1 MFLPREV
8 YLQKSSIYAESELAG
23 LANLVIS
30 QDSRFDVTQD
40 AHVNSPSKATVLLD
54 GVTILNGG
62 MFYQRTA
69 EPAKLTVNLTGEMI
83 INAGASMDVSQV
95 HLQAHNIFIDIGGVF
110 TARGRG
116 FASMKGTEPGEK
128 SAIASGAGHGGAGGR
143 SSSQPL
149 VGKAYDSF
157 DMPLHFGSGGGQ
169 GYQDLVRPKVAS
181 LLFLEQAKTVTALY
195 EHSCLFFVPNYLF
208 CRKRIS

>member
-54 GVTILNGG
+54 RITILNGG

-95 HLQAHNIFIDIGGVF
+95 HLQAHNIFLDIGGVF

-116 FASMKGTEPGEK
+116 FPWIKDRTGAGVK
-128 SAIASGAGHGGAGGR
+128 SGIASGAGHGGAGGR

-149 VGKAYDSF
+149 VGVAYGSF
-157 DMPLHFGSGGGQ
+157 DMPLDFGSGGGE
-169 GYQDLVRPKVAS
+169 GYQDLVR
-181 LLFLEQAKTVTALY
+181 
-195 EHSCLFFVPNYLF
+195 
-208 CRKRIS
+208 